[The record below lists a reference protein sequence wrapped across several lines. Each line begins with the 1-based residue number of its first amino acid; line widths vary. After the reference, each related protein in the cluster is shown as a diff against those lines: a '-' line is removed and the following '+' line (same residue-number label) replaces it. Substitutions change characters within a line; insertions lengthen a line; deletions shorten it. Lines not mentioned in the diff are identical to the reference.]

1 MERVSDEQLLE
12 RYIATF
18 EKLDEMIVNEFSM
31 PPAEQLAVG
40 VEDEYGFRRWKPIKF
55 ETPEPFLQEIYAELP
70 DQFRF
75 PRLFEQLLLTYRWAV
90 VDLSTYRLLAN
101 SPGQDLNGFF
111 QQITNDPGLWEA
123 LIPAGFV
130 QFGRGPDLDYDPVCF
145 DMKSRKQGGDCRIV
159 KIDHEQILCNY
170 RVKIVS
176 ELAPSFYELVLQT
189 IVLAKS
195 ASPAAGS

>member
-145 DMKSRKQGGDCRIV
+145 DMKSRKQGRDCRIV